1 MDSKDFLGR
10 GWKFPISVDK
20 KTGRFEMS
28 EYEEDIAEAIAIII
42 QTRRGERVMM
52 ADFGCDIHN
61 YIFGLTDYGT
71 LSEMEKTVQ
80 QALIRWEPRIKNIKV
95 KAKPIRDA
103 NGRVDIEINYTVR
116 STNNAY
122 NRVYPF
128 YLNEGIGIG

>member
-61 YIFGLTDYGT
+61 YVFGLTDYGT

-80 QALIRWEPRIKNIKV
+80 QALVRWEPRIKNIKV
-95 KAKPIRDA
+95 EAKPTRET